1 MILPTLLLA
10 GLAQALPPKAEPA
23 HFLESRQFGGSGFTM
38 LRFGCAQAVIDRI
51 DPLVNPGQAPSPHMH
66 QVVGGNAFN
75 ISMASTDVSKLASC
89 TTCGYSEDLSN
100 YWTANVYFK
109 ARNGTYKRVPQIP
122 NRDLFNDKYTG
133 KTTGGFVVYYVSP
146 GKGKTTAFK
155 PGFRMLVGDATNR
168 VSKNRKTQSCFR
180 CYSSDNFGGDNAA
193 PCADAKLDTEGF
205 PKNACP
211 GGIRSN
217 ILYPTCWDG
226 VNLDSPDHKSHVA
239 YPVEG
244 PAGFSGTGIAGKC
257 PSTHPVTIPQ
267 VMLEVVWDTRKF
279 NNKAEWP
286 ADGSQPF
293 YLSMGDNTGYG
304 QHGDYVFGWKE
315 DSLQKAMDDAKG
327 CMGASCGSL
336 KTQQPDSGNK
346 CLTTNRV
353 KEDADGWMKSLPG
366 MEGMPM

>member
-1 MILPTLLLA
+1 MLLPTLLFA
-10 GLAQALPPKAEPA
+10 GLAQALPKAEPG
-23 HFLESRQFGGSGFTM
+23 HFLEARQGGAFTM
-38 LRFGCAQAVIDRI
+38 LRFGCSQVVIDRI

-75 ISMASTDVSKLASC
+75 VSMASTDVAKLADC

-109 ARNGTYKRVPQIP
+109 ARNGTYRRVPQIP
-122 NRDLFNDKYTG
+122 NRELFNDKYTG
-133 KTTGGFVVYYVSP
+133 KTKGGFVVYYVSG
-146 GKGKTTAFK
+146 GKGQTTAFK
-155 PGFRMLVGDATNR
+155 PGFRMLVGDPTNR
-168 VSKNRKTQSCFR
+168 VSKNLKMQTCFR
-180 CYSSDNFGGDNAA
+180 CYNANNFGGDNAA

-205 PKNACP
+205 PKTACP

-239 YPVEG
+239 YPSNG
-244 PAGFSGTGIAGKC
+244 PASFSGTGTGGAC
-257 PSTHPVTIPQ
+257 PSTHPVKIPQ
-267 VMLEVVWDTRKF
+267 LMLEIVWDTRNF

-293 YLSMGDNTGYG
+293 VLSTGDPTGYG
-304 QHGDYVFGWKE
+304 QHGDYVFGWK
-315 DSLQKAMDDAKG
+315 DQSLQKAMDEAKG
-327 CMGASCGSL
+327 CMGASCGGL
-336 KTQQPDSGNK
+336 KTQQPDAGNACQVK
-346 CLTTNRV
+346 ARV
-353 KEDADGWMKSLPG
+353 KEDADGWMKELPG